1 MGMGGLTAAGSGLGA
16 PPQHPGHARHR
27 SARTIAKEELHRSFM
42 ANPAIFA
49 DESTREYVA
58 SLVSPSGPGAAASSM
73 AAAKEHLCAGVDKV
87 ARVAALAKRHRG
99 ARQAALS
106 QHNGGAR
113 RGGRRACGAL

>member
-1 MGMGGLTAAGSGLGA
+1 MGMGGLSAAGSGLGA

-58 SLVSPSGPGAAASSM
+58 SLVSPSGPGVAASSM
-73 AAAKEHLCAGVDKV
+73 AAAREHLHAGVAKV
-87 ARVAALAKRHRG
+87 ARVAALAKR
-99 ARQAALS
+99 L
-106 QHNGGAR
+106 
-113 RGGRRACGAL
+113 